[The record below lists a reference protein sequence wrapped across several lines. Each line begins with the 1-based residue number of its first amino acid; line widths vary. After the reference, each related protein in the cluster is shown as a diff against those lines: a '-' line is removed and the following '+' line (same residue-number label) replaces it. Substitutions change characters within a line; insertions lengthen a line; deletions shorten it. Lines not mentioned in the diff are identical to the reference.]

1 MDYIN
6 FGDLRVLVVAIILTI
21 ILNVIGAWKKKS
33 IFPAILLLS
42 YTALLI
48 IHTMFMKSSINLVV
62 DFSGII
68 LSIVSYIIIDE
79 IEIRREKIEQV
90 FEDKYKNK

>member
-6 FGDLRVLVVAIILTI
+6 FGDLRVLVVVIILTI